1 MGVFQGEGLPYLL
14 HITAFDSQLHVV
26 RRSGGTLSE
35 ISLGKSDLCY
45 LPKDRPRRESWLLDG
60 AATLCGPLSLA
71 PR

>member
-14 HITAFDSQLHVV
+14 HRAAFDSQLHVV
-26 RRSGGTLSE
+26 RRSGGALSE

-45 LPKDRPRRESWLLDG
+45 LPKDRHRTESWLLDG
-60 AATLCGPLSLA
+60 AATLCGPLSLG